1 MPNPLRPVA
10 PLFKHYKTLL
20 KLVTRDA
27 SLRKRYQPDIDA
39 VMRDVERWLAEAK
52 VAADF
57 APDTYDWDTTID
69 SNDIEQEDPR
79 ERWALE
85 RLCDVLVEKAFLS
98 QRYIFSQVRN
108 FLLTRTI
115 GGRTFSQ
122 TNLCLLSRHLG
133 YGLHYWPT
141 HMDIILPSHPF

>member
-1 MPNPLRPVA
+1 M
-10 PLFKHYKTLL
+10 

-27 SLRKRYQPDIDA
+27 SLRKHNQPDIDA

-57 APDTYDWDTTID
+57 AADAYGWDTTID

-85 RLCDVLVEKAFLS
+85 RLCDALVEKGALVSLS
-98 QRYIFSQVRN
+98 QK
-108 FLLTRTI
+108 
-115 GGRTFSQ
+115 
-122 TNLCLLSRHLG
+122 
-133 YGLHYWPT
+133 
-141 HMDIILPSHPF
+141 

>member
-1 MPNPLRPVA
+1 M
-10 PLFKHYKTLL
+10 

-27 SLRKRYQPDIDA
+27 SLRKQNQPDIDA

-57 APDTYDWDTTID
+57 AADAYGWDTTID

-85 RLCDVLVEKAFLS
+85 RLCDALVEKGALVSLS
-98 QRYIFSQVRN
+98 QK
-108 FLLTRTI
+108 
-115 GGRTFSQ
+115 
-122 TNLCLLSRHLG
+122 
-133 YGLHYWPT
+133 
-141 HMDIILPSHPF
+141 